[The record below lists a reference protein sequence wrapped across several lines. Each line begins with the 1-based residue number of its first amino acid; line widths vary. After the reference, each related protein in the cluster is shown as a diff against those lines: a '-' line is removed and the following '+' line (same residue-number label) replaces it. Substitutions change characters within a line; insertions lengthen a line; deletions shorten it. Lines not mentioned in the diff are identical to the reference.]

1 MRAMPQVVEYPQ
13 LTGDLRAAFVDLVK
27 LCREVP
33 DTGAPFRD
41 VRAGLRAA
49 RLWDRER
56 PASGLRFIGSS
67 GATVLPSSFMK
78 RMAATTS
85 DDEMY
90 VEILDRLWDL
100 NPLLFKTILELTT
113 QRAHGKDEI
122 YKFLG
127 SFAYRGAVPS
137 RPALEAWIVMATH
150 CGLFKTVGIAIV
162 PGPRAERYARPVA
175 DFVLEEFLAEDKAL
189 PEPIVPGEEDPG
201 GVAPT
206 VDGAPSAVT
215 GEATG
220 AVIAAVGQPLPPAL
234 RHLIPSSAL
243 ASPRGRGRA
252 VPVARLLAAGTDGAT
267 RGFSDEIRAD
277 TTARISAWWGEVA
290 AQPRGFGPGDFGL
303 DAEAWVEGADEVLYR
318 IAVAAALAF
327 RLDTDRAGVIAA
339 FKALEQANVLG
350 DLYHGTVPDTLSG
363 AVDAKALMLASLAA
377 RRCAESPD
385 LAATIDQQ
393 ATAAG
398 VFAALDG
405 VLGRGLFRIELFW
418 ILDMLAQLGVVR
430 HDDLAELTVLPHRLV
445 RDTLFRLGF
454 VDSPYAADATTL
466 AAAARIAHHA
476 AGPQG
481 RPDDVLASFALAAG
495 CGYDCAHRRT
505 CEYACRERLE

>member
-1 MRAMPQVVEYPQ
+1 MPQVVEFPL
-13 LTGDLRAAFVDLVK
+13 LTGDVRAAFADLVK

-33 DTGAPFRD
+33 DGGAPFRE

-49 RLWDRER
+49 RFWDRER
-56 PASGLRFIGSS
+56 PVSGLRILGAG
-67 GATVLPSSFMK
+67 GATVVPSPFMK
-78 RMAATTS
+78 RLAAAAN
-85 DDEMY
+85 DDAMMDEL
-90 VEILDRLWDL
+90 LDRLWEL
-100 NPLLFKTILELTT
+100 NPLLFKTVLELTT

-137 RPALEAWIVMATH
+137 RPALEAWIVIATA
-150 CGLFKTVGIAIV
+150 CGLFKPVGIAIA
-162 PGPRAERYARPVA
+162 PGPRAERFARKVA
-175 DFVLEEFLAEDKAL
+175 DFVVDEFLAEDRAV
-189 PEPIVPGEEDPG
+189 PDPIVPGTDDDAPAAAEA
-201 GVAPT
+201 APT
-206 VDGAPSAVT
+206 AIGAEPT
-215 GEATG
+215 GQI
-220 AVIAAVGQPLPPAL
+220 VAAVGQPLPPAL
-234 RHLIPSSAL
+234 RHLVPSAAL
-243 ASPRGRGRA
+243 ASPRGRGRV
-252 VPVARLLAAGTDGAT
+252 VPVARLLGGAGEGG
-267 RGFSDEIRAD
+267 RGFAEDILTD
-277 TTARISAWWGEVA
+277 TTARIGAWWGEVA
-290 AQPRGFGPGDFGL
+290 AQPRGFAPADFGL

-327 RLDTDRAGVIAA
+327 RLDTDRAGVVAA
-339 FKALEQANVLG
+339 FKALESAGVLG
-350 DLYHGTVPDTLSG
+350 DLYHGTVPETLSG

-385 LAATIDQQ
+385 LASMIDQQ
-393 ATAAG
+393 PSAAA
-398 VFAALDG
+398 VFTALDG

-454 VDSPYAADATTL
+454 LATPYAADAMTL
-466 AAAARIAHHA
+466 AAAARAAHAA
-476 AGPQG
+476 AGPSG

-495 CGYDCAHRRT
+495 CAYDCAHRRT